1 MIQRRGS
8 TLIELVLS
16 MMAGSGVM
24 LLGIS
29 LVHQAMTLSEKSSN
43 RADNYRTIDQ
53 LAQYFR
59 RDVHTAKQW
68 SIDAQGALSITC
80 SDDSTVT
87 YHSQQHAVTRERKK
101 GPDEIERERFV
112 LAEDALAVFESMNDP
127 VRVSLAVSSAT
138 GLAGK
143 EARHGQTRLDLIV
156 ECVPG
161 RWLVS
166 EHNSGVQP

>member
-29 LVHQAMTLSEKSSN
+29 LVHQAMLLSEKSST

-53 LAQYFR
+53 LAHCFR
-59 RDVHTAKQW
+59 QDVRTAMQW
-68 SIDAQGALSITC
+68 SMDGQSKLSLKY

-87 YHSQQHAVTRERKK
+87 YHSLLHAVTRERRK
-101 GPDEIERERFV
+101 DSIVIERERFK
-112 LAEDALAVFESMNDP
+112 LAIDASAIFEPMNDP
-127 VRVSLAVSSAT
+127 VRVSLLVSNAKKIASD
-138 GLAGK
+138 
-143 EARHGQTRLDLIV
+143 EANHSQTRLDVTV
-156 ECVPG
+156 ECIPG
-161 RWLVS
+161 RWLNF
-166 EHNSGVQP
+166 ERNSGVQP